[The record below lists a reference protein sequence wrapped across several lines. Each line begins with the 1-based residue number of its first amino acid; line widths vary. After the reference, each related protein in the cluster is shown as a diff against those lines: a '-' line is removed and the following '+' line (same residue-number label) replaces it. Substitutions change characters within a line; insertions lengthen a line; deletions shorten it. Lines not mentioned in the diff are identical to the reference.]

1 MATNLRR
8 LLLPSLALGLTV
20 PVCAEKVEIN
30 EAMNTAIEF
39 ISAHTG
45 IAPGNVETVPVFS
58 GGSASDPLYY
68 VFNIADNGGFV
79 IISADD
85 STTPVLGF
93 SFEGNFPA
101 TDKQPDAMKWMMSGL
116 ERELKVAPTIQS
128 ALSAGTRQGMA
139 RKAVAKAAAKNLN
152 TPSWSQEG
160 PFNAMIPGKPLV
172 GCVGTAMAEIMH
184 YYQYPTAATGSFGGV
199 EFGEEYDWQSM
210 RSDNYRSGYTA
221 AEGDAVALLMYHT
234 SKSIDTQYAMSG
246 SSAYEV
252 RVPGALSTF
261 FGYDPGVSYKKRSE
275 VATQAEWDRIVKD
288 EIDAGRPVLYCGQDV
303 TAGHAFVCDG
313 YQGDYLH
320 FNWGWGG
327 SANGYFL
334 STALNPTVSRTHNYN
349 NLNTIIY
356 NIKPAEG
363 LVKAWSPIHITA
375 DGNQAGI
382 GSDMTDLTSGKT
394 FTLRVGNLKNVS
406 YDNFAGKVAVAL
418 CASDGSVK
426 SLLSKESNLTLPSM
440 ATLYNGYVDFK
451 DCSLPAGIVPSADDC
466 VRIVTLAEGTSTW
479 LPVAGELPTVN
490 ELSPAVVAPASFSVS
505 LPTADNVTVEGAS
518 SVIKGWNYTFSVVP
532 LNPAEDVVTVK
543 ANGFVLNPNGNT
555 YTIANVREDQNITL
569 MVQKAADVK
578 EKRSV
583 WVSAPGQ
590 LSSIISEAES
600 GTIKDLT
607 LFGTIDANDFAFIRN
622 SMRPTRLDLTGVSI
636 SANGSNQANAIPR
649 DAFRGLRTLKE
660 VVLPN
665 SVNRFNN
672 GCFRETGLTSITIP
686 ANVKTYEYNVFV
698 GAGALRDIYVGRTTA
713 EFINWCVLSG
723 VPVNSCTLHVP
734 NEAAVSNYSKAENW
748 NTIANIVVDP
758 IQATDDAVFAVMD
771 NASVKFD
778 SEMTPGRVAKGTPV
792 SFKATYTAEDDNN
805 MQVYANNTLLT
816 PDADGNYHT
825 TVNANTCIH
834 FDLVEPMAATSKAF
848 WSLTD
853 ANGSV
858 GMLSEA
864 INVIPGQDFTVRLNA
879 LNIPQGY
886 EQLYWAMVL
895 TDAKGNI
902 KEFISPVTVWNAGAS
917 ANHKLNVV
925 CRVNDSK
932 VREGNMIRLA
942 TSASKKTWGLAE
954 ATGVGVVAAL
964 PAVNNMNLV
973 HNISIPK
980 VAGATVSGAVETAIH
995 GRDITL
1001 KVVPT
1006 NAAHRVNMTVNGKPV
1021 AQEAASVNYTFVV
1034 MEDMTFDIKV
1044 VDPKAEGSVTYNVT
1058 SGQLYKAVTAA
1069 TVRPNVIV
1077 TGETYASDLANA
1089 FRQDFAAKTIKH
1101 LDLSGLTIIA
1111 DPTNSNYTANMLPAN
1126 LFYNTSGI
1134 NQVVPVVEEIK
1145 LPNSV
1150 ERIAE
1155 GAFQKCANLKEITL
1169 PLSLKSSRIEVGKYA
1184 SGSIK
1189 YAYPIGDLA
1198 FSGCT
1203 SLTTIRIPGTP
1214 EIVNGR
1220 YIVAHH
1226 NPFGNNATYY
1236 NLGHA
1241 DPKKVTVIVPAEFLS
1256 VYRTAYN
1263 DNNYGNPWKSHGYN
1277 ILSENPVYGVS
1288 FDPDRVRPAAD
1299 FDINNAANF
1308 LGNNVTLTST
1318 TVEGKLSLV
1327 NPDANCIVLDNGKPV
1342 TLAADGTIP
1351 VTFYNPAKNASLSG
1365 NHEIKVVYLHELA
1378 FNSASSLFEI
1388 STPEVSNASGL
1399 EATYNKADELNSVLS
1414 KVAEN
1419 STVRFRVD
1427 FNAEHPEGLTPRV
1440 MFGPQEVTADSEG
1453 YYTVN
1458 VAGSNATVDIYAVP
1472 GEGARLN
1479 EEELAAINPLES
1491 QAITSIAL
1499 SGAVSAENLAHAI
1512 ECFPALQSLDLSEF
1526 EGELPEGAFAGLDA
1540 LENIVLPQV
1549 ETIPGNMFAGC
1560 SNLSSIDIPASVN
1573 VVGAGAFQNCSSLK
1587 NVYLTG
1593 VTSIGAGA
1601 FEGCSNLTSV
1611 TLLADHN
1618 SPAAQAPA
1626 RAARRASDIHTDA
1639 FSGLNPN
1646 CIVVLDQGVAVPAAR
1661 ANYLTTTN
1669 GTVTETT
1676 PEGTVT
1682 EREGRIY
1689 SAAGDIRLTQGY
1701 PISIPHA
1708 FTVADGATVSME
1720 TELNEWNALV
1730 VPFNVENVTD
1740 AYGVTLP
1747 IYNAKVRTG
1756 GSEYLQVFGFADSDD
1771 NMGRLNGIEAN
1782 RPVVVY
1788 SPATGTAT
1796 FSTSGGTVPST
1807 PEEAVSKGLDYSV
1820 NASYTERE
1828 LPAAETYFL
1837 NEDGTAFEAAGTDGT
1852 VTVKPFE
1859 VYATAPSATNAIYT
1873 ELPSTDI
1880 STGVEEIS
1888 AEGLGLVRNGDVLT
1902 INSDTERDITLYSTD
1917 GRAVMTISLK
1927 AGHNEINVPAEGIY
1941 ILGNTKIRF

>member
-1 MATNLRR
+1 MATNFRR
-8 LLLPSLALGLTV
+8 LLLPSLALGLSM

-45 IAPGNVETVPVFS
+45 LAPKSVEAVPVFS
-58 GGSASDPLYY
+58 AGTASDPLYY
-68 VFNIADNGGFV
+68 VFNLADNGGFV
-79 IISADD
+79 IISAED
-85 STTPVLGF
+85 SATPVLGF

-101 TDKQPDAMKWMMSGL
+101 ANQPEAMKWMMAGL
-116 ERELKVAPTIQS
+116 ERELKAAPAIQS
-128 ALSAGTRQGMA
+128 SFSESSRRGMA
-139 RKAVAKAAAKNLN
+139 RKAGAKAAAKNLS

-160 PFNAMIPGKPLV
+160 PFNSMIPGKPLV
-172 GCVGTAMAEIMH
+172 GCVGTAMAEIMR
-184 YYQYPTAATGSFGGV
+184 YYQYPVAGSGSFGGV
-199 EFGEEYDWQSM
+199 DFGEAYDWQSM
-210 RSDNYRSGYTA
+210 RTDNYRSGFSST
-221 AEGDAVALLMYHT
+221 EGDAVALLMYHA

-334 STALNPTVSRTHNYN
+334 STALNPTVSRTHNYS

-375 DGNQAGI
+375 DGNQPGI
-382 GSDMTDLTSGKT
+382 GSDLTDLTSGKP
-394 FTLRVGNLKNVS
+394 FTVRVGNLKNLS
-406 YDNFAGKVAVAL
+406 YDNFSGKIAVAL

-426 SLLSKESNLTLPSM
+426 ALLSNESGFTLPSM
-440 ATLYNGYVDFK
+440 ATLNSGYVDFR
-451 DCSLPAGIVPSADDC
+451 DCRLPAGTVPSADDC
-466 VRIVTLAEGTSTW
+466 VRIVTLGAGAAEW

-490 ELSPAVVAPASFSVS
+490 ELSPMTSVPASFSVT
-505 LPTADNVTVEGAS
+505 LPAAEGMTVEGAPE
-518 SVIKGWNYTFSVVP
+518 VIKGWNYSFTVVP
-532 LNPAEDVVTVK
+532 ANPAEDVLTVK
-543 ANGFVLNPNGNT
+543 ANGYVLTPNGNT
-555 YTIANVREDQNITL
+555 YTIANVREDQNITVL
-569 MVQKAADVK
+569 VQKAADVK
-578 EKRSV
+578 EKRSI

-590 LSSIISEAES
+590 LANAISDAES
-600 GTIKDLT
+600 GTIKELT
-607 LFGTIDANDFAFIRN
+607 LFGAIDANDFAFIKN
-622 SMRPTRLDLTGVSI
+622 SMRLTRLDLSGVSI

-649 DAFRGLRTLKE
+649 DAFRGLRSLKE
-660 VVLPN
+660 VVLPA

-672 GCFRETGLTSITIP
+672 GCFRETGLTSINIP

-698 GAGALRDIYVGRTTA
+698 GCNALRDIYVSRPTA

-723 VPVNSCTLHVP
+723 VPVGSCTLHVP
-734 NEAAVSNYSKAENW
+734 SEAARNNYSKAENW
-748 NTIANIVVDP
+748 STIANIIVDP
-758 IQATDDAVFAVMD
+758 VKAADDAVFAVMD

-778 SEMTPGRVAKGTPV
+778 SDLATGRVAKGTPV
-792 SFKATYTAEDDNN
+792 TFKATYTADDDNN
-805 MQVYANNTLLT
+805 MKVYANNTLLT
-816 PDADGNYHT
+816 PDAEGNYRT
-825 TVNANTCIH
+825 TVDANTCIH
-834 FDLVEPMAATSKAF
+834 FDLVAPMAPTSNAF
-848 WSLTD
+848 WSLTA

-864 INVIPGQDFTVRLNA
+864 VNVIPGQDFTVRLNA

-954 ATGVGVVAAL
+954 ASGEGVTASL
-964 PAVNNMNLV
+964 PALNNMNVV
-973 HNISIPK
+973 HNISIPS

-1006 NAAHRVNMTVNGKPV
+1006 NAGHRVNMSVNGKPV
-1021 AQEAASVNYTFVV
+1021 AQEAASVNYTFVA

-1044 VDPKAEGSVTYNVT
+1044 IDPKAEGAVTYNVT
-1058 SGQLYKAVTAA
+1058 PGTLYKAVTAA
-1069 TVRPNVIV
+1069 TLRPNVIV
-1077 TGETYASDLANA
+1077 TGETYASDIANA
-1089 FRQDFAAKTIKH
+1089 FRQDFAAKTVKH
-1101 LDLSGLTIIA
+1101 LDLSGLTIVA
-1111 DPTNSNYTANMLPAN
+1111 DPTNSNYTANMLPSN
-1126 LFYNTSGI
+1126 MFYNTSGI
-1134 NQVVPVVEEIK
+1134 NQVVPVLEEIK
-1145 LPNSV
+1145 LPSSV
-1150 ERIAE
+1150 TSIADA
-1155 GAFQKCANLKEITL
+1155 AFAQCANLKEITL
-1169 PLSLKSSRIEVGKYA
+1169 PESLRSQRFEIGRYA
-1184 SGSIK
+1184 SGGIK
-1189 YAYPIGDLA
+1189 YGYGLGDQA
-1198 FSGCT
+1198 FKGCT

-1214 EIVNGR
+1214 EKLNGK

-1226 NPFGNNATYY
+1226 NPYSAYNSNMYAYF

-1241 DPKKVTVIVPAEFLS
+1241 DPKKVTVIVPKEYLS
-1256 VYRTAYN
+1256 VYQTAYANMN
-1263 DNNYGNPWKSHGYN
+1263 DGNPWKAHGYN

-1288 FDPDRVRPAAD
+1288 FDPTRVRAAAG
-1299 FDINNAANF
+1299 FDIDNAASF
-1308 LGNNVTLTST
+1308 LGNNVSLASA

-1327 NPDANCIVLDNGKPV
+1327 NPEAKCVVLDNGKPV
-1342 TLAADGTIP
+1342 TPAADGTIP
-1351 VTFYNPAKNASLSG
+1351 VTFYNPAKNSSLSG
-1365 NHEIKVVYLHELA
+1365 NHEIKVIYLHELA

-1388 STPEVSNASGL
+1388 STPEISNASGL
-1399 EATYNKADELNSVLS
+1399 EATYDNADALNSVLRN
-1414 KVAEN
+1414 VAEN
-1419 STVRFRVD
+1419 STVRFRVG
-1427 FNAEHPEGLTPRV
+1427 FNAEHPEDLAPRV

-1458 VAGSNATVDIYAVP
+1458 VSDASAAVDIYAVP

-1479 EEELAAINPLES
+1479 QEELAAINPAES
-1491 QAITSIAL
+1491 AAVTSIAL
-1499 SGAVSAENLAHAI
+1499 AGPVSAENLAHAI
-1512 ECFPALQSLDLSEF
+1512 ECFPALRTLDLSEF
-1526 EGELPEGAFAGLDA
+1526 EGELSEGAFAGLDA
-1540 LENIVLPQV
+1540 LETVVLPQV

-1573 VVGAGAFQNCSSLK
+1573 AIGAGAFKDCSSLK
-1587 NVYLTG
+1587 SVYLTG
-1593 VTSIGAGA
+1593 VSAIGAGA
-1601 FEGCSNLTSV
+1601 FNGCSNLTSV
-1611 TLLADHN
+1611 TLLADH
-1618 SPAAQAPA
+1618 SSSAAQAPA
-1626 RAARRASDIHTDA
+1626 RAPRRAADIHSDA
-1639 FSGLNPN
+1639 FEGLNPN

-1661 ANYLTTTN
+1661 ANYLTTSTA
-1669 GTVTETT
+1669 TVADRE
-1676 PEGTVT
+1676 
-1682 EREGRIY
+1682 ERVY
-1689 SAAGDIRLTQGY
+1689 SAAGSIRLSQDY
-1701 PISIPHA
+1701 PLSIPHA
-1708 FTVADGATVSME
+1708 FNVADGASVSME

-1730 VPFNVENVTD
+1730 VPFNVETVTD
-1740 AYGVTLP
+1740 AYGETLP
-1747 IYNAKVRTG
+1747 VYNSKVRTG

-1771 NMGRLNGIEAN
+1771 NMGRLNGINAN
-1782 RPVVVY
+1782 QPVVVY
-1788 SPATGTAT
+1788 SPVSGTAT
-1796 FSTSGGTVPST
+1796 FSTSEGTVPAT

-1837 NEDGTAFEAAGTDGT
+1837 NEDGSAFEPAGAEGT

-1859 VYATAPSATNAIYT
+1859 VYATRPAAAAGDIYT

-1880 STGVEEIS
+1880 STDVAVICADGT
-1888 AEGLGLVRNGDVLT
+1888 GLSRNGDMLVIDSPADRAL
-1902 INSDTERDITLYSTD
+1902 TLYTTD
-1917 GRAVMTISLK
+1917 GRAVMTFNLK
-1927 AGHNEINVPAEGIY
+1927 AGRNEVSIPAEGIY
-1941 ILGNTKIRF
+1941 ILGDRKIRF